1 MLNSFL
7 SMKAI
12 DKSFGKVNALKKAEF
27 HLKKGEVHALLG
39 VNGAGKSTL
48 MKVLSGVYEQD
59 MGEILLEG
67 KKYVCVLLKSRRI
80 SEFFVYIKR

>member
-1 MLNSFL
+1 MLNPFL

-12 DKSFGKVNALKKAEF
+12 DKSFGNVNALKNAEF
-27 HLKKGEVHALLG
+27 ELKKGEVHALLG

-59 MGEILLEG
+59 VGEILLEG
-67 KKYVCVLLKSRRI
+67 ERIRIRSLKVAKDFGI
-80 SEFFVYIKR
+80 YCA